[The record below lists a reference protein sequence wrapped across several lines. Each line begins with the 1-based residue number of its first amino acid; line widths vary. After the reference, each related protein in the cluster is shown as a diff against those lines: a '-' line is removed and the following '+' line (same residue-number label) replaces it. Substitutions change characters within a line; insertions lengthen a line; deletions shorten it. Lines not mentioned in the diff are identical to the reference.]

1 MSKKEEVKVNKIT
14 DEQLSNVTEM
24 QAKLNDAVYR
34 LGMLDIQKEA
44 VKRVFEDNSKEMEN
58 IKKSLEEEYG
68 AINIDLKTGEYTLVE
83 KEEDA
88 KEGGK

>member
-14 DEQLSNVTEM
+14 DEQLSTVNEM

-34 LGMLDIQKEA
+34 LGMLDLQKET
-44 VKRVFEDNSKEMEN
+44 VRRGFQDNSKEMED

-68 AINIDLKTGEYTLVE
+68 AINIDLKTGEYTLVD
-83 KEEDA
+83 KEEDVKEDA
-88 KEGGK
+88 K